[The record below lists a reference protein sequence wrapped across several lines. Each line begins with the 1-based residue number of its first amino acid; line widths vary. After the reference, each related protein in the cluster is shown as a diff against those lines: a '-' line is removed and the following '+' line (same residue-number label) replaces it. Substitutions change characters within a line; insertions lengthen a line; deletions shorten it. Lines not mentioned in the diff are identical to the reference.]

1 MSRLLH
7 NLANARQDPLQSSDD
22 PVDWPTIASARRP
35 PEWGGALQ
43 SEGPGEEPGDTPPA
57 SATDPSDSDSGG
69 SHSAVRVLMKR
80 SKLAQAM
87 KDVPKLKNILII
99 EDDQS
104 DSDRLAST
112 LRTIFGYDAN
122 VRQCRT
128 LGTALDEVMSDQP
141 EIVFL
146 DDRLGPVDKAEKS
159 VPFLRNARYA
169 AMIFVISS
177 YVDRR
182 RRADIMKL
190 GVDGVIDKDEL
201 DSTSI
206 CQALI
211 DVETRK
217 RSAGA

>member
-1 MSRLLH
+1 MTTIPQ
-7 NLANARQDPLQSSDD
+7 NPEARQHPASDD
-22 PVDWPTIASARRP
+22 PADRHP
-35 PEWGGALQ
+35 PA
-43 SEGPGEEPGDTPPA
+43 PDAPPPDPAAAAADTP
-57 SATDPSDSDSGG
+57 DSDSVA
-69 SHSAVRVLMKR
+69 SHSAVRVLMMR

-99 EDDQS
+99 EDDQR

-211 DVETRK
+211 EVLTRS